1 VSVLYGGDGDSR
13 QARIH
18 QGVKMTRTENSS
30 GLAQLFVKAGRLIGE
45 FPVILI
51 PAVIP
56 SFWAF
61 IAPLTGLINPAA
73 VLTAGYVGF
82 GAGAWRLL
90 GYLLIY
96 VILLALSQGAT
107 VVLVRDAAKEGSV
120 RLSRGFAE
128 TVSRFVPLLITSLLA
143 GLIIS
148 VASLVFVFPG
158 LVAAFFFWYIVQG
171 VLIDNQTGIGALRTS
186 FRFAATYAGETFAL
200 ILATLVASFAFS
212 FIPYLGW
219 LLMIP
224 TTAYFATLSTLLYL
238 GRET

>member
-1 VSVLYGGDGDSR
+1 MSQSEG
-13 QARIH
+13 
-18 QGVKMTRTENSS
+18 SS
-30 GLAQLFVKAGRLIGE
+30 GLVRLFAEAGRMIGE
-45 FPVILI
+45 FPIILI
-51 PAVIP
+51 PAVVP
-56 SFWAF
+56 SLWAF

-96 VILLALSQGAT
+96 VVLLAVSQGAT
-107 VVLVRDAAKEGSV
+107 IVLVRDAVRGGSV
-120 RLSRGFAE
+120 NLTRGFEEA
-128 TVSRFVPLLITSLLA
+128 VKRFVPLFIASLLA
-143 GLIIS
+143 GFIIS

-158 LVAAFFFWYIVQG
+158 LVAGFFLWYIVQG
-171 VLIDNQTGIGALRTS
+171 VVIDDETGVGALKAS
-186 FRFAATYAGETFAL
+186 FRFAATYAGETFAI
-200 ILATLVASFAFS
+200 ILATLVVSFAFS
-212 FIPYLGW
+212 FIPYVGW